1 MDYERERI
9 VKEIVTAIRK
19 ISRSIYLDS
28 RKMIKQFG
36 LTGPQSHVMRVLAS
50 NEPLSSAALSRLLFV
65 TPANMTGIIDRLE
78 NKELITRNKKIGDR
92 RISLIGLTEKG
103 KELGQSL
110 PDPTEEKLI
119 LGLADLEPTEIYG
132 IYSAV
137 EKILD
142 LVDAKDLSD
151 VPLDPS
157 IITIPV
163 SDFEE

>member
-1 MDYERERI
+1 MDYEREI
-9 VKEIVTAIRK
+9 LIKEIVTAIRK
-19 ISRSIYLDS
+19 IARSSYLDS

-36 LTGPQSHVMRVLAS
+36 LTGPQSHVIRILAV
-50 NEPLSSAALSRLLFV
+50 NEPLSSAELSRLLFV

-78 NKELITRNKKIGDR
+78 NKQLITRNKKIGDR

-119 LGLADLEPTEIYG
+119 LGLADLEPTEIFG
-132 IYSAV
+132 IYSAI

-142 LVDAKDLSD
+142 LIDAKHVSD
-151 VPLDPS
+151 VPLDPG
-157 IITIPV
+157 TIAI
-163 SDFEE
+163 SDLELEE

>member
-1 MDYERERI
+1 MGVEVRI
-9 VKEIVTAIRK
+9 K
-19 ISRSIYLDS
+19 IGYFLADQVRTLGQADQL
-28 RKMIKQFG
+28 KG
-36 LTGPQSHVMRVLAS
+36 LLLVLGHAFHIFS
-50 NEPLSSAALSRLLFV
+50 CGLRLFELGELGQLGDEFR
-65 TPANMTGIIDRLE
+65 IIDRLE
-78 NKELITRNKKIGDR
+78 NKELVTRNKKIGDR

-157 IITIPV
+157 IITIPI
-163 SDFEE
+163 SDLEE